1 MQIVIVPILESIVRP
16 TVTRENHG
24 HSCVKRTLLSRVV
37 MTTIQCK
44 IKLNSFII
52 ITGKYLESLHRGRSA
67 KEKIV
72 GSAVVV
78 QEIKVLPSSGLG
90 AFCTSFIVSPLN
102 KRV

>member
-1 MQIVIVPILESIVRP
+1 
-16 TVTRENHG
+16 
-24 HSCVKRTLLSRVV
+24 
-37 MTTIQCK
+37 MTAP
-44 IKLNSFII
+44 
-52 ITGKYLESLHRGRSA
+52 LESLHRGRSA